1 MPRTTV
7 LTKEVILNAAF
18 EIVRKEGFGALSARS
33 VAKRLG
39 CSVRPAYDAFGSMDV
54 LKQEVAA
61 KALEE
66 MENMI
71 YGYRKTGRP
80 FFDFGLGYVHT
91 AHVEPVLFRSFY
103 TESILGQKLDDLTSN
118 DRVMQVLRQE
128 LSQANIQE
136 KQLEEIVVNVRIYI
150 YGLASFIASG
160 TLVYDEKEI
169 MQRFTGIWGD
179 VVRGLENAGKP

>member
-7 LTKEVILNAAF
+7 LTKEVILNAAI

-61 KALEE
+61 KTLEE

-71 YGYRKTGRP
+71 CGYRKTGRP
-80 FFDFGLGYVHT
+80 FFDFGLGYVYTVH
-91 AHVEPVLFRSFY
+91 AESVLFRSFHA
-103 TESILGQKLDDLTSN
+103 ESMLEQKIEDLIPN
-118 DRVMQVLRQE
+118 DRIIQVLRQE
-128 LSQANIQE
+128 LNKADVQE
-136 KQLEEIVVNVRIYI
+136 DQLEEIAVNVRIYM

-160 TLVYDEKEI
+160 TLVYNEEEI

-179 VVRGLENAGKP
+179 IVRGLENAGKP